1 MSLQIVYGRSGTG
14 KTNYIFQEISRNI
27 NNGRKKYIIT
37 PEQFSFSAEKELLK
51 SLEAQ
56 GSAVINAEV
65 LTFARMAHRVS
76 GEVGGSNKT
85 VLSNCGKS
93 MLIYSILT
101 NKKNNLKFLGKSD
114 SNIDMIM
121 TQITELKKH
130 GVTLENL
137 KDLVEEV
144 GNTDTYLETKLND
157 IYTVYSKFQE
167 RITDNYIDEND
178 SLTIL
183 AQQLSA
189 TDMFKNTEIYIDEFV
204 GFTKQ
209 EYDIIEKLL
218 QVARS
223 VVITVSSDGMYKD
236 KEASSDIFYS
246 NKETIE
252 KLLKLAKSLKVK
264 IEEPIFLDKILRFKS
279 EELKHLER
287 NLYNFPYRKYNGKTE
302 SIRLFLA
309 NNQYSEIEEVARR
322 IVELIRSGKYRY
334 RDIAVITKNIDVYSN
349 LCKAIFKKYDIPVY
363 IDEKRDLSQNI
374 LVKYL
379 ISILDVFSKNWAYDS
394 VFNYIKCGFLDL
406 TPDEIYLLENYALK
420 WEVKGSKWYKEDWN
434 FHDEEEIGKDAIN
447 NINEIRKKVVN
458 PLVKLKNNL
467 SGNKT
472 AKQISENL
480 YNFFIEN
487 GIDKI
492 LEEKVKKLNG
502 IGKVNIAAEYETS
515 WKVVMQ
521 VLDEIVLVFGEENI
535 TFENYMQIL
544 KTGLGESKLGTIP
557 MAQDEVTVGDVDR
570 SRSHKIKVTFIIG
583 LNDGMFPSVN
593 KAEGFLNDDDREKIK
608 QNGVELAKGTIDRI
622 YEDNFNI
629 YKAFTTAEE
638 KIYLSYSS
646 SDMEGKSLRP
656 SVLISRIKKIF
667 EKIEEESDI
676 VNRKSE
682 ISTVESTFEELLVNL
697 REFRDGKEIPEI
709 WFNIYNIYN
718 ENEEWHDKLASAV
731 RGLNYSNVPEKI
743 TKENIDKIYGNTL
756 RTSVSR
762 LEQYSGCPFSY
773 YLRYGLKLNDK
784 ETFKV
789 ESVDTGSFMHDIIDN
804 FFGIIEERNIILKR
818 LTEEELEQIVSE
830 IVEDKLKLNRN
841 YIFTTTAKYKV
852 LAQRLKKVVTM
863 SIKYI
868 VQTIKQSEFEVFG
881 HEVEFGGKGQY
892 KPITITTAEG
902 KKVEI
907 IGKIDRVDIL
917 RNPDGTYVRIIDYKS
932 SIKNIDLNQVM
943 SGLQLQLLTY
953 LNETCK
959 VEDFI
964 PAGVLYFNLSNPTIG
979 TDKNMSNE
987 EIEEKIKQEFKMK
1000 GLILA
1005 DVNIVKKMDTNI
1017 ENEPKGVSKI
1027 IPATIKKDGELSSK
1041 GTSAVTREQFEYL
1054 QRYMEKIITQISEGI
1069 LGGNIEVKPYYN
1081 TGNKKTPCEYCKYK
1095 SICRFDENSKGNRY
1109 NYLTNLNKEA
1119 IMELIKEDIQEKKF

>member
-93 MLIYSILT
+93 MLIYSILA

-236 KEASSDIFYS
+236 KEASNDIFYS

-773 YLRYGLKLNDK
+773 YLKYGLKLNDK

-979 TDKNMSNE
+979 TDKNMSDE

-1095 SICRFDENSKGNRY
+1095 SICRFDENSKGNRK
-1109 NYLTNLNKEA
+1109 NYLTNLNKET

>member
-93 MLIYSILT
+93 MLIYSILA

-236 KEASSDIFYS
+236 KEASNDIFYS

-570 SRSHKIKVTFIIG
+570 SRNHKIKVTFIIG

-773 YLRYGLKLNDK
+773 FLKYGLKLNDK

-979 TDKNMSNE
+979 TDKNMSDE

>member
-93 MLIYSILT
+93 MLIYSILA

-236 KEASSDIFYS
+236 KEASNDIFYS

-773 YLRYGLKLNDK
+773 FLKYGLKLNDK

>member
-93 MLIYSILT
+93 MLIYSILA

-144 GNTDTYLETKLND
+144 GNTDTYLDTKLND

-236 KEASSDIFYS
+236 KEASNDIFYS

-279 EELKHLER
+279 EELKHIER

-773 YLRYGLKLNDK
+773 FLKYGLKLNDK

-818 LTEEELEQIVSE
+818 LTEEELEPIVSE

>member
-14 KTNYIFQEISRNI
+14 KTNYIFQKISRNI

-93 MLIYSILT
+93 MLIYSILA

-236 KEASSDIFYS
+236 KEASNDIFYS

-773 YLRYGLKLNDK
+773 FLKYGLKLNDK

-818 LTEEELEQIVSE
+818 LTEEELEPIVSE

-892 KPITITTAEG
+892 NPITITTAEG

-979 TDKNMSNE
+979 TDKNMSDE

>member
-93 MLIYSILT
+93 MLIYSILA

-144 GNTDTYLETKLND
+144 GNTDTYLDTKLND

-236 KEASSDIFYS
+236 KEASNDIFYS

-773 YLRYGLKLNDK
+773 FLKYGLKLNDK

-818 LTEEELEQIVSE
+818 LTEEELEPIVSE